1 MKVALYARYSSDNQ
15 RDASIEDQLRICRA
29 RAEREGWQVVDSY
42 TDRAISGASLIR
54 PGIQEL
60 IADGLKR
67 RFEVILTESLDRLSR
82 DQEDIAGIYKR
93 MRFAGVTIIT
103 LSEGEVSE
111 LHIGLKG
118 TMGALYLKDLADKTR
133 RGLRGRV
140 EEGKSGGGL
149 CFGYD
154 VVKQFDASGE
164 AIRGDR
170 TINKTEA
177 AVVRRIFADYLAG
190 KSSRTIAMALNR
202 EGVAG
207 PQGKEWGPTTIHG
220 NPKRGVGILNN
231 QLYVGKL
238 VWNRLRYLK
247 DPDTGKRVSRLNP
260 DSEWV
265 TQDVP
270 DLRIVDQE
278 VWDAAKAR
286 QQTLAYVPP
295 AEPGDN
301 TLNDRRRP
309 KHLFTGLVKCGCCGS
324 GYTMISK
331 DLLGC
336 FGARHKGICDNR
348 LNIRRDALE
357 KSVLQ
362 GLHTHLMEP
371 GLFKEF
377 CAEFTRE
384 VNRRRMERSSGL
396 EAARRQLE
404 KTEKQIRGII
414 EAIKEGMFQPSMR
427 SEMDALEARKAE
439 LTEMMAQAEE
449 PSPLLHPNM
458 AEIYHQRICALYGN
472 LQNEETTTQAA
483 LTFRSLVDQ
492 IELMP
497 EDNDLQ
503 IVLRGDLAAILRFAA
518 AKKNPD
524 VLSEAGV
531 LTDLLSQGSVV
542 AGTGFEPV
550 TFRL

>member
-1 MKVALYARYSSDNQ
+1 
-15 RDASIEDQLRICRA
+15 
-29 RAEREGWQVVDSY
+29 
-42 TDRAISGASLIR
+42 
-54 PGIQEL
+54 
-60 IADGLKR
+60 
-67 RFEVILTESLDRLSR
+67 
-82 DQEDIAGIYKR
+82 
-93 MRFAGVTIIT
+93 
-103 LSEGEVSE
+103 
-111 LHIGLKG
+111 
-118 TMGALYLKDLADKTR
+118 
-133 RGLRGRV
+133 
-140 EEGKSGGGL
+140 
-149 CFGYD
+149 
-154 VVKQFDASGE
+154 
-164 AIRGDR
+164 
-170 TINKTEA
+170 
-177 AVVRRIFADYLAG
+177 LAG

-231 QLYVGKL
+231 ELYVGKL

-336 FGARHKGICDNR
+336 FGARNKGICHNR

-384 VNRRRMERSSGL
+384 VFLRRMER
-396 EAARRQLE
+396 
-404 KTEKQIRGII
+404 
-414 EAIKEGMFQPSMR
+414 
-427 SEMDALEARKAE
+427 
-439 LTEMMAQAEE
+439 
-449 PSPLLHPNM
+449 
-458 AEIYHQRICALYGN
+458 
-472 LQNEETTTQAA
+472 
-483 LTFRSLVDQ
+483 
-492 IELMP
+492 
-497 EDNDLQ
+497 
-503 IVLRGDLAAILRFAA
+503 
-518 AKKNPD
+518 
-524 VLSEAGV
+524 
-531 LTDLLSQGSVV
+531 
-542 AGTGFEPV
+542 
-550 TFRL
+550 